1 MNRVSDI
8 RAKLIQKYKNE
19 DFVIDKT
26 GAKTIELIGESF
38 VVDEDWI
45 IRPPNYEYIERELAW
60 YKSQSLYVE
69 DIPGQTPA
77 IWKQVADKNGKINS
91 NYGYLIWSEE
101 NGRQYEH
108 VLDELRKNPNS
119 RRAVMIYNRPTMHVD
134 YCKDGMSDFVCTY
147 ANNFLIR
154 DGKLIS
160 HYLMRSNCA
169 VHGFGNDVAWA
180 KYVQKTL
187 AKDLDV
193 DIGDLIWTASS
204 LHVYSHHF
212 KFLEKLYRDSIGD
225 TSYDINNDKQWEK
238 SWDTYINS
246 LTKNRENGT

>member
-8 RAKLIQKYKNE
+8 RAKLIEKYKNE

-26 GAKTIELIGESF
+26 SAKTIELIGESF

-119 RRAVMIYNRPTMHVD
+119 RRAVMIYNRPTMHSD
-134 YCKDGMSDFVCTY
+134 YCTDGMSDFICTY
-147 ANNFLIR
+147 ANDFLIR

-180 KYVQKTL
+180 KCVQKTL
-187 AKDLDV
+187 AKDLGV

-246 LTKNRENGT
+246 LAKNRGNGT